1 MERAQRPAE
10 PRATADIIDF
20 DEALL
25 DACPAELRADLLTE
39 ASMLA
44 DAFAPEG
51 RAEQLEAMATALSSG
66 ERDAEM
72 GRMRARRLAAALR
85 HLARS

>member
-10 PRATADIIDF
+10 PRGTADIIDF
-20 DEALL
+20 EEILL

-44 DAFAPEG
+44 DAFAPDG
-51 RAEQLEAMATALSSG
+51 RAEQLEAMAAALSCG

-72 GRMRARRLAAALR
+72 GRTRARRLAAALR
-85 HLARS
+85 CLARS

>member
-1 MERAQRPAE
+1 MERAHRPAE
-10 PRATADIIDF
+10 PRHTADIIDF
-20 DEALL
+20 EKVLL

-51 RAEQLEAMATALSSG
+51 RAEQLEAMATALSCG
-66 ERDAEM
+66 QRDAEI
-72 GRMRARRLAAALR
+72 GRTRARRLAAALR
-85 HLARS
+85 RLARS